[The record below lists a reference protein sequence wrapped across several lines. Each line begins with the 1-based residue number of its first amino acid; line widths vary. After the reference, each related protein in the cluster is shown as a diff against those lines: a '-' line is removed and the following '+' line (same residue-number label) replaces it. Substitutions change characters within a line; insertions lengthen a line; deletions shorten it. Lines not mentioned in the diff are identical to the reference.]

1 MTRIRYASDLH
12 VDINKKLGISWE
24 EMINK
29 LNLDGIDILV
39 LAGDTAEFPDNLDF
53 CRYSNSA

>member
-29 LNLDGIDILV
+29 LNLDGIEK
-39 LAGDTAEFPDNLDF
+39 AA
-53 CRYSNSA
+53 SNPLYVV

>member
-29 LNLDGIDILV
+29 LCAWDLEEGGNLKCQDQLKKDL
-39 LAGDTAEFPDNLDF
+39 
-53 CRYSNSA
+53 S